1 MKKNKTI
8 KMILMQICIFLFALS
23 NVSFKFA
30 STYMASKGLFS
41 IECIMSFVIG
51 IATLGIYA
59 LIWQQVLKYYDLNV
73 ANAIKTL
80 YLLWG
85 VVFSIFIFKEQYKL
99 SNFLGLILIILGII
113 VVIRKDSANI
123 IKSEEA
129 KDESNNIR
137 EV

>member
-1 MKKNKTI
+1 MKNYKAI

-30 STYMASKGLFS
+30 STYMETKGLFS
-41 IECIMSFVIG
+41 IECIMSFVTGIG
-51 IATLGIYA
+51 TLGVYA
-59 LIWQQVLKYYDLNV
+59 LIWQQALKYYELNV

-99 SNFLGLILIILGII
+99 SNFLGLILIICGT
-113 VVIRKDSANI
+113 VMVIRKDSDNI
-123 IKSEEA
+123 KKMEES
-129 KDESNNIR
+129 KEKNSKIE

>member
-1 MKKNKTI
+1 MKKNKAI
-8 KMILMQICIFLFALS
+8 KVILMQICIFLFALS

-30 STYMASKGLFS
+30 SIYMASKGLFS
-41 IECIMSFVIG
+41 IECIMSFAMG

-59 LIWQQVLKYYDLNV
+59 LIWQQALKYYELNV

-99 SNFLGLILIILGII
+99 SNFLGLMLIILGII

-123 IKSEEA
+123 IESEEA
-129 KDESNNIR
+129 KDENNNIK

>member
-1 MKKNKTI
+1 MKNYKAI

-30 STYMASKGLFS
+30 STYMETKGLFS
-41 IECIMSFVIG
+41 IECLMSFAMGIG
-51 IATLGIYA
+51 TLGIYA
-59 LIWQQVLKYYDLNV
+59 LIWQQVLKYYELNV

-99 SNFLGLILIILGII
+99 SNFLGLILIICGTVI
-113 VVIRKDSANI
+113 VIRKDSENI
-123 IKSEEA
+123 KKIKESKGKNPNIKEA
-129 KDESNNIR
+129 
-137 EV
+137 